1 MIHQKRNRDCRT
13 SKIINSR
20 QSYTNGHL
28 SYHWPFVC
36 WRGVILVPALL
47 LVSTK
52 NRDLGRFITGSPRL
66 MDFPSLCA
74 CSESSL
80 TISLAANTKCIL
92 CACSKN
98 WTFSEVAILGADQ
111 KERGLWGRE
120 WCGVWICVRSTED
133 AQKQLVRTSLKLV
146 RILSQKE
153 NLQVFF
159 QDSSQLK
166 AGLKGF
172 LRNIF
177 VFLVMFFVV
186 FFCFVF
192 RARH

>member
-1 MIHQKRNRDCRT
+1 M
-13 SKIINSR
+13 
-20 QSYTNGHL
+20 
-28 SYHWPFVC
+28 
-36 WRGVILVPALL
+36 
-47 LVSTK
+47 
-52 NRDLGRFITGSPRL
+52 
-66 MDFPSLCA
+66 
-74 CSESSL
+74 
-80 TISLAANTKCIL
+80 
-92 CACSKN
+92 
-98 WTFSEVAILGADQ
+98 
-111 KERGLWGRE
+111 
-120 WCGVWICVRSTED
+120 RSTED